1 MKLLAIV
8 GTNADFSYNRFLDQF
23 MAKRYKDQAEIEVYE
38 IADLPRFK
46 KEAQPDN
53 KDEEF
58 KNKIREADGVI
69 FATPEYDHGIPSALK
84 SAMEWTGSH
93 AQGNADV
100 MKMKPVMV
108 LGTSYGIQGASRA
121 QEEMREILLS
131 PDQSANVLP
140 GNEVLIG
147 HAADK
152 FDKNTGDLLDQETI
166 HAIDLAFNNFVKF
179 VEQAQK

>member
-8 GTNADFSYNRFLDQF
+8 GTNADFSYNRFLEQF
-23 MAKRYKDQAEIEVYE
+23 MAKRYKDQADIEVFE
-38 IADLPRFK
+38 IADLPQFK
-46 KEAQPDN
+46 KEAQPDA
-53 KDEEF
+53 KIDEF
-58 KNKIREADGVI
+58 RDKIRQADGI
-69 FATPEYDHGIPSALK
+69 IIATPEYDHGIPSSLK

-93 AQGNADV
+93 AQGDGNV

-131 PDQSANVLP
+131 PDQTANVLP

-152 FDKNTGDLLDQETI
+152 FDKNTGDLIDEA
-166 HAIDLAFNNFVKF
+166 AIKSVDAAFKNFVAF
-179 VEQAQK
+179 VEQSQK

>member
-46 KEAQPDN
+46 KEAQPDS
-53 KDEEF
+53 KVEEF

-100 MKMKPVMV
+100 MKMKPAMV

-131 PDQSANVLP
+131 PDQSANV
-140 GNEVLIG
+140 